1 MSTLYLASA
10 SPRRAELLSQIGV
23 AFSVRVSPVDE
34 TPLPGE
40 APDAYVER
48 LARAKAL
55 RVLHTREAAGA
66 CVLGSDTAVVLDGR
80 ILGKPR
86 DQADARSMLG
96 ALSGRA
102 HEVMTAVAIADAD
115 RCLSKVVT
123 TRVWFRPL
131 GAGEIDAYWATGEPA
146 DKAGAYG
153 IQGLGAVFVERIE
166 GSYSAVV
173 GLPLCETSQM
183 LELFGFHG
191 WRPHG

>member
-1 MSTLYLASA
+1 MPTSNAWHG
-10 SPRRAELLSQIGV
+10 PRRCACCI
-23 AFSVRVSPVDE
+23 R
-34 TPLPGE
+34 
-40 APDAYVER
+40 
-48 LARAKAL
+48 ARRPAL
-55 RVLHTREAAGA
+55 RARFRHR
-66 CVLGSDTAVVLDGR
+66 VVLDGR

-166 GSYSAVV
+166 GSYSAVA

-191 WRPHG
+191 WRPHD